1 MQDFINK
8 LISQVKNI
16 FSKTTKVQKAI
27 VIGILVVALGAII
40 ATIILSSR
48 RTGTLLFQKA
58 LSQEDARNVISV
70 LEASNIK
77 YQYRNGFITLNNMS
91 DKAKAELELVKEGKM
106 PTSLDGWELFD
117 SPRIGITDIELDINK
132 RRSLTKAITQL
143 LTKLEFVQEA
153 TVDLAFPKKE
163 YLTDVDAPVTASVV
177 IKAEPFKEEI
187 LRDPKTVR
195 GLQRLIAMGVDKLQP
210 EFVTITDSV
219 GLVLTDFT
227 DEAANLKL
235 KVAQEELKIVDRER
249 KKIENKIRQTLGR
262 IYTNR
267 VETTIA
273 LELIW
278 DEVTITNN
286 SVMPIVLKED
296 DPSTPY
302 DDSIITNKVQ
312 VSSRTVTE
320 DWKGQQFIPQGA
332 AGAEENVPPG
342 YKDKTDRWQTYT
354 KTDTQDNYELSKR
367 YEAIKKGS
375 YQIGKI
381 SAAVALDGR
390 WTRVYDERGNPVI
403 TNGTSYVREYHPVSA
418 EEIRNVTSLV
428 QAAIGY
434 NLKRGDQ
441 VSVTHLQFDHWD
453 RFDAEDA
460 RIMRNN
466 FIKKTL
472 VIAMISLLAL
482 FILVLIIR
490 AIQKELARR
499 RRLREE
505 ELERKQMEM
514 RRQAMMNVNEEPIT
528 EMNLE
533 DAARKKLMEEVIRVS
548 HERPEDVAQLLRT
561 WMADD
566 KQ

>member
-117 SPRIGITDIELDINK
+117 SPRIGITDVELDINK

-342 YKDKTDRWQTYT
+342 YKDKTDRGQTYT

-390 WTRVYDERGNPVI
+390 WTRVYDERGNPII

-482 FILVLIIR
+482 FILVLIVR

>member
-106 PTSLDGWELFD
+106 PTYLDGWELFD
-117 SPRIGITDIELDINK
+117 SPRIGITDVELDINK

-453 RFDAEDA
+453 RFDTEDA

-472 VIAMISLLAL
+472 VITMISLLAL
-482 FILVLIIR
+482 FILVLIVR

>member
-117 SPRIGITDIELDINK
+117 SPRIGITDVELDINK

-390 WTRVYDERGNPVI
+390 WTRVYDERGNPII

-482 FILVLIIR
+482 FILVLIVR

-499 RRLREE
+499 RREE

>member
-117 SPRIGITDIELDINK
+117 SPRIGITDVELDINK

-390 WTRVYDERGNPVI
+390 WTRVYDERGNPII

-482 FILVLIIR
+482 FILVLIVR

-505 ELERKQMEM
+505 ELERRQMEM

>member
-16 FSKTTKVQKAI
+16 FSKTTKMQKAI

-40 ATIILSSR
+40 ATVILSSR
-48 RTGTLLFQKA
+48 RAGTLLFPKA
-58 LSQEDARNVISV
+58 LTQEDARNVISV

-77 YQYRNGFITLNNMS
+77 YQYRNGFITLNNQS

-117 SPRIGITDIELDINK
+117 SPRIGITDVELDINK

-177 IKAEPFKEEI
+177 IKAQPFKEEV

-195 GLQRLIAMGVDKLQP
+195 GLQQLIAMGVDKLQP

-219 GLVLTDFT
+219 GIVLTDFT

-278 DEVTITNN
+278 DEVTVTNN
-286 SVMPIVLKED
+286 LVLPIMLKED

-302 DDSIITNKVQ
+302 DDSQITNKVQ

-342 YKDKTDRWQTYT
+342 YADKTDRWQTYT
-354 KTDTQDNYELSKR
+354 KTDSQDNYELSKR

-390 WTRVYDERGNPVI
+390 WTRVYDAKGEPVI

-434 NLKRGDQ
+434 DLRRGDQ
-441 VSVTHLQFDHWD
+441 VSVTHIQFDHWD
-453 RFDAEDA
+453 RFNSEDA
-460 RIMRNN
+460 RLMRNS
-466 FIKKTL
+466 FIRKTL

-482 FILVLIIR
+482 FILVLIVR

-505 ELERKQMEM
+505 ELERRQMEM

-528 EMNLE
+528 EINLE
-533 DAARKKLMEEVIRVS
+533 DAARKKLMEEVIRIS
-548 HERPEDVAQLLRT
+548 HERPDDVAQLLRT

>member
-117 SPRIGITDIELDINK
+117 SPRIGITDVELDINK

-278 DEVTITNN
+278 DEVT
-286 SVMPIVLKED
+286 
-296 DPSTPY
+296 
-302 DDSIITNKVQ
+302 ITNKVQ

-482 FILVLIIR
+482 FILVLIVR

>member
-40 ATIILSSR
+40 ATIVLSSR

-58 LSQEDARNVISV
+58 LSQEDARNVMSV
-70 LEASNIK
+70 LDASNIK
-77 YQYRNGFITLNNMS
+77 YQYRNGFITLNSQS
-91 DKAKAELELVKEGKM
+91 DRAKAELELVKEGKM

-117 SPRIGITDIELDINK
+117 SPRIGITDVELDINK

-177 IKAEPFKEEI
+177 IKAEPFKEEV

-286 SVMPIVLKED
+286 SVMPIILKED

-390 WTRVYDERGNPVI
+390 WTRVYDAKGEPVI

-434 NLKRGDQ
+434 NMKRGDQ

-453 RFDAEDA
+453 RFEAEDA
-460 RIMRNN
+460 RIMRNS

-472 VIAMISLLAL
+472 VIAMISLLVL
-482 FILVLIIR
+482 FILVLIVR

-514 RRQAMMNVNEEPIT
+514 RRQAMMNVNEEPIS

-566 KQ
+566 KG

>member
-27 VIGILVVALGAII
+27 VIGILVVELGAII

-117 SPRIGITDIELDINK
+117 SPRIGITDVELDINK

-354 KTDTQDNYELSKR
+354 RTDTQDNYELSKR

-390 WTRVYDERGNPVI
+390 WTRVYDERGNPII

-482 FILVLIIR
+482 FILVLIVR

>member
-117 SPRIGITDIELDINK
+117 SPRIGITDVELDINK

-390 WTRVYDERGNPVI
+390 WTRVYDERGNPII

-428 QAAIGY
+428 QASIGY

-482 FILVLIIR
+482 FILVLIVR

>member
-8 LISQVKNI
+8 LTSQIKNI
-16 FSKTTKVQKAI
+16 FAKTTTLQKAI
-27 VIGILVVALGAII
+27 LIGVLVIGLGAII
-40 ATIILSSR
+40 ATIMLTSR
-48 RTGTLLFQKA
+48 RTGTLLFQNA
-58 LSQEDARNVISV
+58 LTQEDARNVIAV
-70 LEASNIK
+70 LDANNIK
-77 YQYRNGFITLNNMS
+77 YQYRNGFITLNNLN
-91 DKAKAELELVKEGKM
+91 DKARAELELVKEGRM
-106 PTSLDGWELFD
+106 PTGVDGWELFD
-117 SPRIGITDIELDINK
+117 APRIGITDVELDINK
-132 RRSLTKAITQL
+132 RRTLTKAITQL
-143 LTKLEFVQEA
+143 LTKLDFVQEA

-163 YLTDVDAPVTASVV
+163 YLTDIDSPVTASVV
-177 IKAEPFKEEI
+177 IRAQPFKEDV

-195 GLQRLIAMGVDKLQP
+195 GLQQLIAMGVDKLKP
-210 EFVTITDSV
+210 EFVTITDST
-219 GLVLTDFT
+219 GYVLTDFT

-278 DEVTITNN
+278 DDVSITNN
-286 SVMPIVLKED
+286 LVLPIILKED
-296 DPSTPY
+296 DPTTPY
-302 DDSIITNKVQ
+302 DDSQFTNKVQ

-342 YKDKTDRWQTYT
+342 YKDKSDRWQTYT
-354 KTDTQDNYELSKR
+354 KTDAQDNYELSKR

-390 WTRVYDERGNPVI
+390 WTKVYDVNGDPVI
-403 TNGTSYVREYHPVSA
+403 TNGNSYVREYHPVTT
-418 EEIRNVTSLV
+418 EEINNVTSLV

-434 NLKRGDQ
+434 DLKRGDQ
-441 VSVTHLQFDHWD
+441 VSVTHIQFDHWD
-453 RFDAEDA
+453 RFNAEDA
-460 RIMRNN
+460 KLMRDR

-472 VIAMISLLAL
+472 IITMISLLILFVLAL
-482 FILVLIIR
+482 AIR

-514 RRQAMMNVNEEPIT
+514 RRQAMMNANEEPIS
-528 EMNLE
+528 EMSLE
-533 DAARKKLMEEVIRVS
+533 DAARKKLMDEVIRVS

-566 KQ
+566 KS

>member
-8 LISQVKNI
+8 LTSQVKNI
-16 FSKTTKVQKAI
+16 LSKTTTLQKA
-27 VIGILVVALGAII
+27 VLIGILVVGLGAIV
-40 ATIILSSR
+40 ATIVLTSR
-48 RTGTLLFQKA
+48 KTGTLLFQQA
-58 LSQEDARNVISV
+58 LTQEDARNVIAV
-70 LEASNIK
+70 LDANNIK
-77 YQYRNGFITLNNMS
+77 YQYRNGFITLNSQN
-91 DKAKAELELVKEGKM
+91 DKARAELELVKEGRM
-106 PTSLDGWELFD
+106 PTGVDGWELFD
-117 SPRIGITDIELDINK
+117 APRIGITDVELDINK

-143 LTKLEFVQEA
+143 LTKLDFVQEA

-163 YLTDVDAPVTASVV
+163 YLTDIDSPVTASVV
-177 IKAEPFKEEI
+177 IKAQPFKEDV

-195 GLQRLIAMGVDKLQP
+195 GLQQLIAMGVDKLKP
-210 EFVTITDSV
+210 EFVTITDST
-219 GLVLTDFT
+219 GYVLTDFT

-249 KKIENKIRQTLGR
+249 KNIENKIRQTLGR

-278 DEVTITNN
+278 DDVSITNN
-286 SVMPIVLKED
+286 LVLPIILKED
-296 DPSTPY
+296 DPTTPY
-302 DDSIITNKVQ
+302 DDSQFTNKVQ
-312 VSSRTVTE
+312 VSTRTVTE

-342 YKDKTDRWQTYT
+342 YKDKSDRWQTYT
-354 KTDTQDNYELSKR
+354 KTDSQDNYELSKR

-390 WTRVYDERGNPVI
+390 WTKVYDVNGDPVI
-403 TNGTSYVREYHPVSA
+403 TNGSSYVREYHPVTT
-418 EEIRNVTSLV
+418 EEIKNVTALV

-434 NLKRGDQ
+434 DLKRGDQ
-441 VSVTHLQFDHWD
+441 VSVTHIQFDHWD
-453 RFDAEDA
+453 RFNAEDA
-460 RIMRNN
+460 KLMRDR

-472 VIAMISLLAL
+472 IITMISLLIL
-482 FILVLIIR
+482 FVLALIIR

-514 RRQAMMNVNEEPIT
+514 RRQAMMNANEEPIS
-528 EMNLE
+528 EMSLE
-533 DAARKKLMEEVIRVS
+533 DAARKKLMDEVIRVS

-566 KQ
+566 KS

>member
-117 SPRIGITDIELDINK
+117 SPRIGITDVELDINK

-177 IKAEPFKEEI
+177 IKAKPFKEEI

-390 WTRVYDERGNPVI
+390 WTRVYDERGNPII

-482 FILVLIIR
+482 FILVLIVR

-548 HERPEDVAQLLRT
+548 HERPEDVARLLRT

>member
-117 SPRIGITDIELDINK
+117 SPRIGITDVELDINK

-177 IKAEPFKEEI
+177 IKAKPFKEEI

-390 WTRVYDERGNPVI
+390 WTRVYDERGNPII

-482 FILVLIIR
+482 FILVLIVR

>member
-40 ATIILSSR
+40 AAIILSSR

-117 SPRIGITDIELDINK
+117 SPRIGITDVELDINK

-390 WTRVYDERGNPVI
+390 WTRVYDERGNPII

>member
-117 SPRIGITDIELDINK
+117 SPRIGITDVELDINK

-390 WTRVYDERGNPVI
+390 WTRVYDERGNPII

-472 VIAMISLLAL
+472 VISMISLLAL
-482 FILVLIIR
+482 FILVLIVR

>member
-117 SPRIGITDIELDINK
+117 SPRIGITDVELDINK

-320 DWKGQQFIPQGA
+320 VWKGQQFIPQGA

-482 FILVLIIR
+482 FILVLIVR

-533 DAARKKLMEEVIRVS
+533 DAARKKLREEVIRVS

>member
-40 ATIILSSR
+40 ATIILSLR

-117 SPRIGITDIELDINK
+117 SPRIGITDVELDINK

-390 WTRVYDERGNPVI
+390 WTRVYDERGNPII

-482 FILVLIIR
+482 FILVLIVR

>member
-117 SPRIGITDIELDINK
+117 SPRIGITDVELDINK

-390 WTRVYDERGNPVI
+390 WTRVYDERGNPII

-482 FILVLIIR
+482 FILVLIVR
-490 AIQKELARR
+490 VIQKELARR

>member
-117 SPRIGITDIELDINK
+117 SPRIGITDVELDINK

-227 DEAANLKL
+227 DESANLKL

-390 WTRVYDERGNPVI
+390 WTRVYDERGNPII

-482 FILVLIIR
+482 FILVLIVR

>member
-40 ATIILSSR
+40 ATIILSLR

-117 SPRIGITDIELDINK
+117 SPRIGITDVELDINK

-177 IKAEPFKEEI
+177 IKAKPFKEEI

-482 FILVLIIR
+482 FILVLIVR

-548 HERPEDVAQLLRT
+548 HERPEDVARLLRT

>member
-117 SPRIGITDIELDINK
+117 SPRIGITDVELDINK

-342 YKDKTDRWQTYT
+342 YKDKTDRWQNYT

-482 FILVLIIR
+482 FILVLIVR

>member
-1 MQDFINK
+1 MQDFINR

-16 FSKTTKVQKAI
+16 FSRTNKTQRAI
-27 VIGILVVALGAII
+27 VIGILVVALGAIV
-40 ATIILSSR
+40 ATVILSSR
-48 RTGTLLFQKA
+48 RAGTLLFTKA
-58 LSQEDARNVISV
+58 LTQEDARNVISV
-70 LEASNIK
+70 LEANNIK
-77 YQYRNGFITLNNMS
+77 YQYRNGFITLNNQS

-106 PTSLDGWELFD
+106 PASLDGWELFD
-117 SPRIGITDIELDINK
+117 SPRIGITDVELDINK

-177 IKAEPFKEEI
+177 IRAQPFKEEV

-219 GLVLTDFT
+219 GMVLTDFT

-278 DEVTITNN
+278 DEVTVTNN
-286 SVMPIVLKED
+286 LVLPIMLKED
-296 DPSTPY
+296 DPATPY
-302 DDSIITNKVQ
+302 DDSQITNKVQ

-342 YKDKTDRWQTYT
+342 YADKTDRWQTYT
-354 KTDTQDNYELSKR
+354 KTDSQDNYELSKR

-390 WTRVYDERGNPVI
+390 WTRVYDAKGEPVI

-434 NLKRGDQ
+434 DLRRGDQ
-441 VSVTHLQFDHWD
+441 VSVTHIQFDHWD
-453 RFDAEDA
+453 RFNSEDA
-460 RIMRNN
+460 RLMRNS
-466 FIKKTL
+466 FIRKTL
-472 VIAMISLLAL
+472 VIAMLSLLAL
-482 FILVLIIR
+482 FILVLIVR

-514 RRQAMMNVNEEPIT
+514 RRQAMMNLSEEPIT
-528 EMNLE
+528 EINLE

-548 HERPEDVAQLLRT
+548 HERPDDVAQLLRT

>member
-117 SPRIGITDIELDINK
+117 SPRIGITDVELDINK

-210 EFVTITDSV
+210 DFVTITDSV

-390 WTRVYDERGNPVI
+390 WTRVYDERGNPII

-482 FILVLIIR
+482 FILVLIVR

>member
-40 ATIILSSR
+40 AAIILSSR

-117 SPRIGITDIELDINK
+117 SPRIGITDVELDINK

-390 WTRVYDERGNPVI
+390 WTRVYDERGNPII

-482 FILVLIIR
+482 FILVLIVR

>member
-117 SPRIGITDIELDINK
+117 SPRIGITDVELDINK

-332 AGAEENVPPG
+332 AGTEENVPPG

-482 FILVLIIR
+482 FILVLIVR

>member
-117 SPRIGITDIELDINK
+117 SPRIGITDVELDINK

-177 IKAEPFKEEI
+177 IKSEPFKEEI

-482 FILVLIIR
+482 FILVLIVR

>member
-117 SPRIGITDIELDINK
+117 SPRIGITDVELDINK

-482 FILVLIIR
+482 FILVLIVR
-490 AIQKELARR
+490 AVQKELARR

>member
-117 SPRIGITDIELDINK
+117 SPRIGITDVELDINK

-267 VETTIA
+267 VETTIT

-390 WTRVYDERGNPVI
+390 WTRVYDERGNPII

-482 FILVLIIR
+482 FILVLIVR

>member
-117 SPRIGITDIELDINK
+117 SPRIGITDVELDINK

-482 FILVLIIR
+482 FILVLIVR
-490 AIQKELARR
+490 AIQKELARI

>member
-117 SPRIGITDIELDINK
+117 SPRIGITDVELDINK

-390 WTRVYDERGNPVI
+390 WTRVYDERGNPII

-466 FIKKTL
+466 FIKKAL

-482 FILVLIIR
+482 FILVLIVR

>member
-8 LISQVKNI
+8 LTSQVKNI
-16 FSKTTKVQKAI
+16 LSKTTTLQKA
-27 VIGILVVALGAII
+27 VLIGILVVGLGAIV
-40 ATIILSSR
+40 ATIVLTSR
-48 RTGTLLFQKA
+48 KTGTLLFQQA
-58 LSQEDARNVISV
+58 LTQEDARNVIAV
-70 LEASNIK
+70 LDANNIK
-77 YQYRNGFITLNNMS
+77 YQYRNGFITLNSQN
-91 DKAKAELELVKEGKM
+91 DKARAELELVKEGRM
-106 PTSLDGWELFD
+106 PTGVDGWELFD
-117 SPRIGITDIELDINK
+117 APRIGITDVELDINK

-143 LTKLEFVQEA
+143 LTKLDFVQEA

-163 YLTDVDAPVTASVV
+163 YLTDIDSPVTASVV
-177 IKAEPFKEEI
+177 VKAQPFKEEV

-195 GLQRLIAMGVDKLQP
+195 GLQQLIAMGVDKLKP
-210 EFVTITDSV
+210 EFVTITDST
-219 GLVLTDFT
+219 GYVLTDFT

-249 KKIENKIRQTLGR
+249 KNIENKIRQTLGR

-278 DEVTITNN
+278 DDVSITNN
-286 SVMPIVLKED
+286 LVLPIILKED
-296 DPSTPY
+296 DPTTPY
-302 DDSIITNKVQ
+302 DDSQFTNKVQ
-312 VSSRTVTE
+312 VSTRTVTE

-342 YKDKTDRWQTYT
+342 YKDKSDRWQTYT
-354 KTDTQDNYELSKR
+354 KTDSQDNYELSKR

-390 WTRVYDERGNPVI
+390 WTKVYDVNGDPVI
-403 TNGTSYVREYHPVSA
+403 TNGSSYVREYHPVTT
-418 EEIRNVTSLV
+418 EEIKNVTALV

-434 NLKRGDQ
+434 DLKRGDQ
-441 VSVTHLQFDHWD
+441 VSVTHIQFDHWD
-453 RFDAEDA
+453 RFNAEDA
-460 RIMRNN
+460 KLMRDR

-472 VIAMISLLAL
+472 IITMISLLIL
-482 FILVLIIR
+482 FVLALIIR
-490 AIQKELARR
+490 AIQKELARK

-514 RRQAMMNVNEEPIT
+514 RRQAMMNANEEPIN
-528 EMNLE
+528 EMSLE
-533 DAARKKLMEEVIRVS
+533 DAARKKLMDEVIRVS
-548 HERPEDVAQLLRT
+548 HERPDDVAQLLRT

-566 KQ
+566 KS

>member
-8 LISQVKNI
+8 LTSQVKNI
-16 FSKTTKVQKAI
+16 LSKTTTLQKA
-27 VIGILVVALGAII
+27 VLIGILVVGLGAIV
-40 ATIILSSR
+40 ATIVLTSR
-48 RTGTLLFQKA
+48 KTGTLLFQQA
-58 LSQEDARNVISV
+58 LTQEDARNVIAV
-70 LEASNIK
+70 LDANNIK
-77 YQYRNGFITLNNMS
+77 YQYRNGFITLNSQN
-91 DKAKAELELVKEGKM
+91 DKARAELELVKEGRM
-106 PTSLDGWELFD
+106 PTGVDGWELFD
-117 SPRIGITDIELDINK
+117 APRIGITDVELDINK

-143 LTKLEFVQEA
+143 LTKLDFVQEA

-163 YLTDVDAPVTASVV
+163 YLTDIDSPVTASVV
-177 IKAEPFKEEI
+177 IKAQPFKEEV

-195 GLQRLIAMGVDKLQP
+195 GLQQLIAMGVDKLKP
-210 EFVTITDSV
+210 EFVTITDST
-219 GLVLTDFT
+219 GYVLTDFT

-249 KKIENKIRQTLGR
+249 KNIENKIRQTLGR

-278 DEVTITNN
+278 DDVSITNN
-286 SVMPIVLKED
+286 LVLPIILKED
-296 DPSTPY
+296 DPTTPY
-302 DDSIITNKVQ
+302 DDSQFTNKVQ
-312 VSSRTVTE
+312 VSTRTVTE

-342 YKDKTDRWQTYT
+342 YKDKSDRWQTYT
-354 KTDTQDNYELSKR
+354 KTDSQDNYELSKR

-390 WTRVYDERGNPVI
+390 WTKVYDVNGDPVI
-403 TNGTSYVREYHPVSA
+403 TNGSSYVREYHPVTT
-418 EEIRNVTSLV
+418 EEIKNVTALV

-434 NLKRGDQ
+434 DLKRGDQ
-441 VSVTHLQFDHWD
+441 VSVTHIQFDHWD
-453 RFDAEDA
+453 RFNAEDA
-460 RIMRNN
+460 KLMRDR

-472 VIAMISLLAL
+472 IITMISLLIL
-482 FILVLIIR
+482 FVLALIIR

-514 RRQAMMNVNEEPIT
+514 RRQAMMNANEEPIN
-528 EMNLE
+528 EMSLE
-533 DAARKKLMEEVIRVS
+533 DAARKKLMDEVIRVS
-548 HERPEDVAQLLRT
+548 HERPDDVAQLLRT

-566 KQ
+566 KS

>member
-117 SPRIGITDIELDINK
+117 SPRIGITDVELDINK

-390 WTRVYDERGNPVI
+390 WTRVYDERGNPII

-453 RFDAEDA
+453 RFDAEDV

-482 FILVLIIR
+482 FILVLIVR

>member
-77 YQYRNGFITLNNMS
+77 YQYRNGFITLNNMF

-117 SPRIGITDIELDINK
+117 SPRIGITDVELDINK

-482 FILVLIIR
+482 FILVLIVR